1 MWKKLWKFFFI
12 SHVFIL
18 LGCVPMAV
26 PPPAY
31 QNVELSLPEVLSIA
45 GGGLDS
51 IKAEVNVNAEKDEA
65 SYDIGGLIFLKRP
78 DWLHLKLYNF
88 GMVVFDLTIKG
99 DMVSSSKPNMTNSRF
114 KELGMELYRSIFWF
128 EGLENANMRRH
139 ETEYIILTP
148 DREIRI
154 DRATLLPKSQKVIL
168 NGRRID
174 IFYDEPRNVGT
185 TRFREGNLWYP
196 SVVKINTGKYKF
208 TLTLKKFLLNP
219 ASGEEG

>member
-12 SHVFIL
+12 SQVFIL

-31 QNVELSLPEVLSIA
+31 QSVELSLPEVLSIA

-51 IKAEVNVNAEKDEA
+51 IKAEVNINIEKDEA
-65 SYDIGGLIFLKRP
+65 SYDIGGLISLKRP

-99 DMVSSSKPNMTNSRF
+99 DMVSSSRPDMPHSRF

-128 EGLENANMRRH
+128 EGLENADMRRH
-139 ETEYIILTP
+139 ETGYIIVTP
-148 DREIRI
+148 DREIHI

-168 NGRRID
+168 NDRTID
-174 IFYDEPRNVGT
+174 IFYEEPMS
-185 TRFREGNLWYP
+185 EGNLWYP
-196 SVVKINTGKYKF
+196 SVIKINTGKYKF
-208 TLTLKKFLLNP
+208 TLTFKKFFLNP
-219 ASGEEG
+219 A